1 MNNSIKQD
9 WSEEELLDLWYLNS
23 DEKSFILDK
32 KIDNALGFA
41 IKLKYYQIYGGL
53 INNWNDI
60 ADCIVDYVDKQ
71 LHTREKYDIAYKLD
85 SRTSRQHNNEIR
97 EYLGFKKV
105 TNYDLENIKNKLF
118 DKKLT
123 YDPSYDELNEEVYA
137 DLYQRR
143 IERFSEKELNKY
155 LSTWKHQYEEEFF
168 QKAYTALSKESR
180 ENIKQL
186 IKENCEFSLNYLQ
199 KEPKG
204 LSLKE
209 ILEEGKKIRRIQSYN
224 LGEYSSLSET
234 LINKHYN
241 HVLIAAPSQI
251 RKYSEVKKVA
261 VLGCFCFVRSMQS
274 ADYLID
280 MFVQLAHKI
289 TKRAKQKLLQEFWNN
304 RKIIYNKGELL
315 KSMANVS
322 IKNPKGIIE
331 EKIYPVVS
339 KEELEKILTG
349 SQSYEEFSRERK
361 YHYMRSS
368 YIHHY
373 KAMLVEILN
382 IFEFYSDSKSSESI
396 LGAIKLVKKYIGQGL
411 TYYPEDEYIPQEG
424 IIPKSLKSII
434 LNNGRINKSNYELT
448 IMMVLRARLR
458 CKDIWIKEGRKYSSP
473 STYEPQDFEK
483 KKSEYCKELGCTED
497 AEELIKVL
505 QKDLEYWLKKF
516 NNNITGNKKVEIIK
530 RNKKSWVKVSPIKK
544 REEPENIEQLKQEIQ
559 KRWPIAL
566 LDVLKETE
574 IRTNLTEVFRS
585 AASKESIEPRD
596 LKRRILLCIFA
607 LATNTGLK
615 RISRDKKELEQL
627 RYVQRRY
634 INKGNIRNA
643 IVKIINEN
651 LKIRDPKL
659 FGSSEISCASDS
671 KKFSAWDQNLMT
683 EWHIRYGGR
692 GVMIYW
698 HVDKKALCVYSQLK
712 TCSSSEV
719 ASMIEGIL
727 YHATTAEVAKNY
739 VDTHGQSL
747 IAFAFSYML
756 KFDLLPR
763 FKSIGSQ
770 KLFAVNTKDI
780 GNYPNI
786 KEVIERGIKWDR
798 IKQGYDE
805 IIKNTIALKSKKATP
820 DIILKKYTANNL
832 KHPVYL
838 ALQELGRVIKTIF
851 LCRYLCSQELREEI
865 HEGLNVVE
873 RWNGVN
879 DFIYYGKK
887 STISKNDVFSQE
899 EAILALHLLQA
910 SLVYINTL
918 MIQSVLKTKEWLN
931 KLTIVDK
938 RALSPL
944 IHLHINPYG
953 TFDLNMETRLVI

>member
-382 IFEFYSDSKSSESI
+382 I
-396 LGAIKLVKKYIGQGL
+396 
-411 TYYPEDEYIPQEG
+411 
-424 IIPKSLKSII
+424 
-434 LNNGRINKSNYELT
+434 
-448 IMMVLRARLR
+448 
-458 CKDIWIKEGRKYSSP
+458 
-473 STYEPQDFEK
+473 
-483 KKSEYCKELGCTED
+483 
-497 AEELIKVL
+497 
-505 QKDLEYWLKKF
+505 
-516 NNNITGNKKVEIIK
+516 
-530 RNKKSWVKVSPIKK
+530 
-544 REEPENIEQLKQEIQ
+544 
-559 KRWPIAL
+559 
-566 LDVLKETE
+566 
-574 IRTNLTEVFRS
+574 
-585 AASKESIEPRD
+585 
-596 LKRRILLCIFA
+596 
-607 LATNTGLK
+607 
-615 RISRDKKELEQL
+615 
-627 RYVQRRY
+627 
-634 INKGNIRNA
+634 
-643 IVKIINEN
+643 
-651 LKIRDPKL
+651 
-659 FGSSEISCASDS
+659 
-671 KKFSAWDQNLMT
+671 
-683 EWHIRYGGR
+683 
-692 GVMIYW
+692 
-698 HVDKKALCVYSQLK
+698 
-712 TCSSSEV
+712 
-719 ASMIEGIL
+719 
-727 YHATTAEVAKNY
+727 
-739 VDTHGQSL
+739 
-747 IAFAFSYML
+747 
-756 KFDLLPR
+756 
-763 FKSIGSQ
+763 
-770 KLFAVNTKDI
+770 
-780 GNYPNI
+780 
-786 KEVIERGIKWDR
+786 
-798 IKQGYDE
+798 
-805 IIKNTIALKSKKATP
+805 
-820 DIILKKYTANNL
+820 
-832 KHPVYL
+832 
-838 ALQELGRVIKTIF
+838 
-851 LCRYLCSQELREEI
+851 
-865 HEGLNVVE
+865 
-873 RWNGVN
+873 
-879 DFIYYGKK
+879 
-887 STISKNDVFSQE
+887 
-899 EAILALHLLQA
+899 
-910 SLVYINTL
+910 
-918 MIQSVLKTKEWLN
+918 
-931 KLTIVDK
+931 
-938 RALSPL
+938 
-944 IHLHINPYG
+944 
-953 TFDLNMETRLVI
+953 